1 MSFGI
6 KIPELPKVPEA
17 TPLPQPDDP
26 SLVDLS
32 REAAL
37 KAKNREGFEASMLNP
52 LGGSSSQQ
60 GPAAQTQKTV
70 LGYGV

>member
-1 MSFGI
+1 MSFGV
-6 KIPELPKVPEA
+6 KIPALPAVPAA
-17 TPLPQPDDP
+17 TPLPQADDP

-52 LGGSSSQQ
+52 LGGSGQQ
-60 GPAAQTQKTV
+60 GGPAAQTQKTV